1 MLPTRCINVES
12 NRFFLRLLWALPPS
26 PSVLNHWTNSPRHFL
41 TWSIFLITLRGEGG
55 GGGGGGGGGV
65 HTWRYA
71 LGWLLAIRW
80 YYLQNWN
87 EIFSVFSCWYLFSLW
102 LWLAPPHMLP
112 AWCSFWKLNA
122 TFISIFRTIPYQKFS
137 SNRKKISFNTTEIRA
152 IAMSG
157 VLPNVMALVCPIGF
171 IQCNHEYER
180 KRKIK
185 TNKLWIRT

>member
-55 GGGGGGGGGV
+55 GGGGGV

-87 EIFSVFSCWYLFSLW
+87 EIFSVFSCWYLFFLW

-137 SNRKKISFNTTEIRA
+137 SNRETIFQYHWNTCNSNEWSLAKCNGFGMSYWFHNAIMNMKGKENLKQINYELEGKKN
-152 IAMSG
+152 
-157 VLPNVMALVCPIGF
+157 
-171 IQCNHEYER
+171 
-180 KRKIK
+180 
-185 TNKLWIRT
+185 